1 MSYSDGRGRNRKGMS
16 THSSYPAN
24 EALKGAWGA
33 AAAAV
38 RHDWSGFEL
47 LISEGVHT
55 SREAC
60 AWAMAALGG
69 VAVLLKHCDVSPD
82 SWGSAVSHVSVG
94 RYSEAVLLL
103 NSQILEHGAGGVVG
117 RTVGQLAA
125 AVSMTALQLEAD
137 PEELMQRLCLDVH
150 SF

>member
-1 MSYSDGRGRNRKGMS
+1 MS
-16 THSSYPAN
+16 TNSSYAAN
-24 EALKGAWGA
+24 EALQGAWGA

-47 LISEGVHT
+47 LISEGVRT

-60 AWAMAALGG
+60 AWAMAAVGG
-69 VAVLLKHCDVSPD
+69 VAVLLRHCAVPPD
-82 SWGSAVSHVSVG
+82 AWGSAVAYVSDG
-94 RYSEAVLLL
+94 RYFEAVLLL
-103 NSQILEHGAGGVVG
+103 DSQILEYGAGGVVG

-125 AVSMTALQLEAD
+125 AVSMTALQMEAD
-137 PEELMQRLCLDVH
+137 PVELMQRLCLDVH